1 MAMTEAPY
9 SANRKVQD
17 TQITVRA
24 ETFEEFQSKLQ
35 ELDSLT
41 GTQAAPA
48 TSTAAAPT
56 VEQAVQNL
64 QNAGVVEN
72 YDGRVDKK
80 FDDTWYVWERSN
92 APLTNDGQKAVLK
105 WAWSKNKFKMYS
117 QWVHPD
123 IATGKVRYPESKT
136 LWQEWTPQKY
146 DVSDLPKLPVG
157 A

>member
-48 TSTAAAPT
+48 TSTAAEPT

-64 QNAGVVEN
+64 QNAGVVDN
-72 YDGRVDKK
+72 FDGRVDKK
-80 FDDTWYVWERSN
+80 FDDTWFVWERSN
-92 APLTNDGQKAVLK
+92 APLTNDGHKAVLK
-105 WAWSKNKFKMYS
+105 WAWSKNKSKMYS

-123 IATGKVRYPESKT
+123 IATGKVRYPASQT
-136 LWQEWTPQKY
+136 VWQEWTPRGY
-146 DVSDLPKLPVG
+146 DTSDLPKLPVAG
-157 A
+157 

>member
-1 MAMTEAPY
+1 MTEAPY

-56 VEQAVQNL
+56 VQQAVQNL

-72 YDGRVDKK
+72 YDGRVEKK
-80 FDDTWYVWERSN
+80 FDDTWFVWDRSN

-105 WAWSKNKFKMYS
+105 WWRKKNGTEMFS
-117 QWVHPD
+117 SWVHPD

-136 LWQEWTPQKY
+136 LWQQWTEKHY
-146 DVSDLPKLPVG
+146 DVSDLPRLPVG

>member
-41 GTQAAPA
+41 GTQATPA

-72 YDGRVDKK
+72 YDGRVEKK
-80 FDDTWYVWERSN
+80 FNDKWYVWERSN
-92 APLTNDGQKAVLK
+92 APLTNDGQQAVLQWWRK
-105 WAWSKNKFKMYS
+105 KDGTEMFS

-123 IATGKVRYPESKT
+123 IATGKVRYPQSKT
-136 LWQEWTPQKY
+136 LWQQWTEKHY
-146 DVSDLPKLPVG
+146 DVSDLPRLPVG
-157 A
+157 T